1 MVLIITNVFNFFL
14 VLLWHI
20 LFWHETISLPVRRV
34 LSTGDFF
41 FSWWDFLFS
50 REAFCFLVRG
60 FFFPCENFSSE
71 NSSTQNEKILS
82 TVRERFGMLCT
93 LCLVL
98 WGRLKG
104 RSLGMK
110 TFLKHLLKK
119 KNYSSSKLLQKNLY
133 ILNNILNNIFS
144 MYLYTFRNTSGS

>member
-1 MVLIITNVFNFFL
+1 MFLTFFWFYCDTFYFEMKQFLYQWDVFFPRG
-14 VLLWHI
+14 I
-20 LFWHETISLPVRRV
+20 
-34 LSTGDFF
+34 FF
-41 FSWWDFLFS
+41 FAWWDFLFS
-50 REAFCFLVRG
+50 REAFCFLVKG

-98 WGRLKG
+98 WARLKG

-144 MYLYTFRNTSGS
+144 MYLYTFRNTSG